1 MFIAKN
7 NDFII
12 LAKDTKE
19 ELEQALKFM
28 VYTDIEET
36 DKEYVLY
43 GGTYITK
50 DEVFQKEH
58 ERIQE
63 LSVTK
68 SDFFDA
74 TIMAFGVDGNDL
86 LPAIA
91 AIIESSPVD
100 SKLKKIAIN
109 NYQNAKDFY
118 RKHEIFNVIAGLPIK
133 ISNELTITIT
143 SEQLDRFFDE
153 SDKKNPEAYKE
164 LLPVTK

>member
-19 ELEQALKFM
+19 ELKQALKFM
-28 VYTDIEET
+28 IYTDIVET
-36 DKEYVLY
+36 DEEYVLY
-43 GGTYITK
+43 NGAYITK
-50 DEVFQKEH
+50 DEVSQKEH

-74 TIMAFGVDGNDL
+74 TIMAFGIDGNDL

-133 ISNELTITIT
+133 ISDELTITIT